1 VCGGHGA
8 CLIGNGGKL
17 TSPELSL
24 AGLERAQDDPVPDQL
39 TDAWLARYLKGRDTD
54 TGPAFE
60 ARSDDGRYYTAKR
73 YPVPQARP
81 LVGRGRGTLTVT
93 PGATSGTAIASVP
106 VPSGAV
112 TASVR
117 APRASLLIGAPR
129 ATLTYT
135 ATSTMPR
142 TTIYAQ
148 LVNVRRKV
156 VVGNNAV
163 PIPLVAD
170 GRPHTVSRD
179 LVPILSTA
187 RRGDRY
193 QLQLIAGTKQWVD
206 QRAQATVKV
215 GRVTVRVPVATP
227 GALTPR

>member
-1 VCGGHGA
+1 
-8 CLIGNGGKL
+8 
-17 TSPELSL
+17 
-24 AGLERAQDDPVPDQL
+24 
-39 TDAWLARYLKGRDTD
+39 
-54 TGPAFE
+54 
-60 ARSDDGRYYTAKR
+60 
-73 YPVPQARP
+73 
-81 LVGRGRGTLTVT
+81 VGTGRGTLTVT

-117 APRASLLIGAPR
+117 APRASLLVGAPR
-129 ATLTYT
+129 VTVTYT
-135 ATSTMPR
+135 ATSTTPR
-142 TTIYAQ
+142 TTVFAQ
-148 LVNVRRKV
+148 LVNVRKKV

-206 QRAQATVKV
+206 QRAQASVN
-215 GRVTVRVPVATP
+215 VTKAMIRVPVAAR